1 MAMIAFLA
9 DLARFFARD
18 GLTVDDVVHAVGPID
33 RDPGVPL
40 PITLQPSAD
49 GIHAASLARYPD
61 SRLPYLLTL
70 ELAESAR
77 PTVGELTRAFGPF
90 VPLPRDRGMPAWI
103 RFAPAAPPSRWTVA
117 INAAV
122 AGSTTPSDG
131 DEISIVVLQRE
142 PVDASA
148 DAPSPETRA

>member
-33 RDPGVPL
+33 RDPGVPM
-40 PITLQPSAD
+40 PIMLKPTAE

-61 SRLPYLLTL
+61 SGLPYLLTL
-70 ELAESAR
+70 ELAEHAR
-77 PTVGELTRAFGPF
+77 PTVGELTRAFGPLF
-90 VPLPRDRGMPAWI
+90 VLPRDRGMPAWI
-103 RFAPAAPPSRWTVA
+103 RFAPAAPPSRWTVT

-122 AGSTTPSDG
+122 GGSATPSDG
-131 DEISIVVLQRE
+131 DEIPIIVLQRE
-142 PVDASA
+142 PADASA
-148 DAPSPETRA
+148 DAPAPETRA